1 MGRVHLAGNNV
12 NESENKRPFVT
23 MQVFNDP
30 IHGHIEFHP
39 LLIHII
45 DTPQVGHL
53 AGLLVRAL
61 RERQPELQID
71 HRDMLCVQIA
81 GLCHDLGESPQT
93 SHLIHTLLTHSHG
106 PFSHVFEGMFMPKA
120 RPDFRWKHEMTS
132 VEMFDHLIK
141 ANGLETVMEQHGLVL
156 PQDLVF
162 IKEQIGRPKEKWF
175 LYEIVANKRN
185 GIDVD
190 KWDYFA

>member
-1 MGRVHLAGNNV
+1 AL
-12 NESENKRPFVT
+12 ST
-23 MQVFNDP
+23 
-30 IHGHIEFHP
+30 P
-39 LLIHII
+39 L
-45 DTPQVGHL
+45 G
-53 AGLLVRAL
+53 
-61 RERQPELQID
+61 
-71 HRDMLCVQIA
+71 
-81 GLCHDLGESPQT
+81 
-93 SHLIHTLLTHSHG
+93 HG

-120 RPDFRWKHEMTS
+120 RPDFRWKHHGTPGYTALVFTQIFKWSLDLSCWSALQHEMTS

-162 IKEQIGRPKEKWF
+162 IKEQIGGDLDTPPSLSQEQSMCNYQGRPKEKWF

-190 KWDYFA
+190 KWDYFAR